1 MKKSRIVTYLVLLVV
16 FLFGAYAAFMY
27 VYTEWKFLPVELLQ
41 EPSAAAPHAE
51 WKAPNTLLYLHKV
64 NTPRRSARKEKS
76 YDGYEI
82 DLQTDAS
89 GNLWVAH
96 DPAEMKDK
104 IKLSDIFAALKNPGQ
119 KAYWLDLKTQLTPE
133 QLDQILLTAKAF
145 RIPKENLLLETV
157 PGETAKLI
165 NQRELQ
171 LLLQLPDDFDSDLGD
186 PQTRKE
192 INQKTLQQWKEYRPA
207 AVSAVFDQYP
217 YLRAYFPEMPKAIYY
232 ASTKRP
238 SLKKPFMLR
247 HMKEDP
253 SVKIFILTEYTW

>member
-89 GNLWVAH
+89 GVQFGQQFRRFFAVFLR
-96 DPAEMKDK
+96 ELLK
-104 IKLSDIFAALKNPGQ
+104 IYVVQ
-119 KAYWLDLKTQLTPE
+119 KAAQRPKIGLLGVSQFFGQLAHHGFHRQGVE
-133 QLDQILLTAKAF
+133 QMERLL
-145 RIPKENLLLETV
+145 V
-157 PGETAKLI
+157 
-165 NQRELQ
+165 
-171 LLLQLPDDFDSDLGD
+171 
-186 PQTRKE
+186 
-192 INQKTLQQWKEYRPA
+192 
-207 AVSAVFDQYP
+207 VF
-217 YLRAYFPEMPKAIYY
+217 F
-232 ASTKRP
+232 
-238 SLKKPFMLR
+238 
-247 HMKEDP
+247 
-253 SVKIFILTEYTW
+253 

>member
-1 MKKSRIVTYLVLLVV
+1 M
-16 FLFGAYAAFMY
+16 
-27 VYTEWKFLPVELLQ
+27 
-41 EPSAAAPHAE
+41 
-51 WKAPNTLLYLHKV
+51 
-64 NTPRRSARKEKS
+64 
-76 YDGYEI
+76 
-82 DLQTDAS
+82 
-89 GNLWVAH
+89 
-96 DPAEMKDK
+96 
-104 IKLSDIFAALKNPGQ
+104 
-119 KAYWLDLKTQLTPE
+119 
-133 QLDQILLTAKAF
+133 
-145 RIPKENLLLETV
+145 
-157 PGETAKLI
+157 
-165 NQRELQ
+165 
-171 LLLQLPDDFDSDLGD
+171 QLPADFDSDLGD

>member
-145 RIPKENLLLETV
+145 RIPKENLLQPNSLTKGNSSCFCNFLTILIKTWATQKPAKKSTET
-157 PGETAKLI
+157 P
-165 NQRELQ
+165 
-171 LLLQLPDDFDSDLGD
+171 
-186 PQTRKE
+186 
-192 INQKTLQQWKEYRPA
+192 WKCGKNIARRPYRPA
-207 AVSAVFDQYP
+207 LANTRICGRISRKCP
-217 YLRAYFPEMPKAIYY
+217 
-232 ASTKRP
+232 
-238 SLKKPFMLR
+238 KPFTILP
-247 HMKEDP
+247 P
-253 SVKIFILTEYTW
+253 SGPA